1 MSLKD
6 VSGDYLSI
14 SFISKFERGE
24 SEISL
29 SRFLLLLNNLNITI
43 DEFYRL
49 INEDSYN
56 ENEQL
61 ISKVSQAYYDN
72 NVIVLK
78 KYRDVEL
85 EKYNKFRVNKY
96 LYNLI
101 MVEAFICSINNKKMS
116 EESSRILSNYLFGV
130 DYWGK
135 YELMIFGNSMGA
147 LSMKTLIL
155 LVDELTTKTRL
166 FGTVDENYLAK
177 IRLLINAVYV
187 CINADYLKNS
197 KKYLDQLL
205 SEKFEMQFAFAL
217 YQKFMM

>member
-1 MSLKD
+1 MYRGIIYQFHLFQSLN
-6 VSGDYLSI
+6 
-14 SFISKFERGE
+14 EGE

-135 YELMIFGNSMGA
+135 YELMIFGNSMG
-147 LSMKTLIL
+147 
-155 LVDELTTKTRL
+155 RC
-166 FGTVDENYLAK
+166 
-177 IRLLINAVYV
+177 R
-187 CINADYLKNS
+187 
-197 KKYLDQLL
+197 
-205 SEKFEMQFAFAL
+205 
-217 YQKFMM
+217 